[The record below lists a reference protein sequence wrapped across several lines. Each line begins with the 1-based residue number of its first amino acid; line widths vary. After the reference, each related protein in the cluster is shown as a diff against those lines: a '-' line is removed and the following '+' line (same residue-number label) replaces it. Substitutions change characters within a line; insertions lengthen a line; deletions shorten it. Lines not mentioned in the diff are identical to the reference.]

1 MENQNYGNPNFNNPQ
16 GFDHGNQGN
25 FMTEKLPN
33 TTTVLVLG
41 IASIPMAC
49 CYGIGLIL
57 GIIALVLGKKDEKL
71 YQQNPRQYTGIQNIK
86 TGKILALIG
95 IILAVLQ
102 IIGLIYI
109 FAVLGWDEYQRMLN
123 DFVNAQ
129 QQSGY

>member
-16 GFDHGNQGN
+16 RFDHGNHGN
-25 FMTEKLPN
+25 FMTEKLPYA
-33 TTTVLVLG
+33 TTVLVLG
-41 IASIPMAC
+41 ITSNTMAC

-57 GIIALVLGKKDEKL
+57 SIIALVMGKKEENL
-71 YQQNPRQYTGIQNIK
+71 YKQNPRQYIGIQNIK
-86 TGKILALIG
+86 TGKILAIIG

-102 IIGLIYI
+102 IIGMIYI